1 MLDYD
6 KPPREAK
13 FNYGDTVCYWDN
25 SKGIVVEGI
34 IAFTFKNYYDSEFCD
49 YSYVVE
55 IKDDPIHYDADGSDV
70 CSKKRHTEN
79 SLFKSKKE
87 CLKAEYKKEKA
98 HLHHLKEAEED
109 VEIKLRMLE
118 IFMEKV
124 KK

>member
-25 SKGIVVEGI
+25 SKGIVIEGT
-34 IAFTFKNYYDSEFCD
+34 IAFTFKNYYD
-49 YSYVVE
+49 
-55 IKDDPIHYDADGSDV
+55 
-70 CSKKRHTEN
+70 TEN